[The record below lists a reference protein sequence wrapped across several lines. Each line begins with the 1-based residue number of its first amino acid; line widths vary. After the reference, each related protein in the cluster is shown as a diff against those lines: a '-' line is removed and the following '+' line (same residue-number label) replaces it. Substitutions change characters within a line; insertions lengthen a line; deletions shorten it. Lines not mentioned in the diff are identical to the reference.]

1 MPIENTTNF
10 FFGLEQSIGL
20 PLWIILAISIVSLIF
35 LLAYVILIPLTAI
48 SIRKNLTNLSQ
59 VIQAARQETK
69 RNYQAQLY
77 KYNWKSGVQ

>member
-10 FFGLEQSIGL
+10 FLGLEQSIGL

-48 SIRKNLTNLSQ
+48 SIRKNLINLSQ

-69 RNYQAQLY
+69 RNYQAHLY